1 MKIII
6 SLPLITTL
14 VFAYNGK
21 VIFNDGTKIIGQVR
35 SVDNNSVTITPEGLT
50 FPEQI
55 MISNIDTLILDNG
68 ELLISANKVQLHL
81 KNGEILNLP
90 VNSNSNAQSKKE
102 AFEIE
107 YVIVPNWSL
116 NFYNGYPIPGLR
128 GESFSYYDKIF
139 PTLGLSVGSPYGL
152 YIGDF
157 FMNLIAE
164 LAYYKFSKSSFEGIA
179 PVDRK
184 DPFEGF
190 AFQIGLSPGLFIGDL
205 SISATAATGVYHAGP
220 GFITGLSVDLPI
232 GSYIMEKYH
241 DSNFITE
248 YEELLESLEI
258 RVTSRLN
265 LVKKNDGLYTY
276 WLGGGISFG
285 YEF

>member
-6 SLPLITTL
+6 SLPLIITL

-68 ELLISANKVQLHL
+68 QLLISTNKVQLHL

-102 AFEIE
+102 VFEIE

-139 PTLGLSVGSPYGL
+139 PTFGLSVGSPYGI

-157 FMNLIAE
+157 FMNVIAE

-232 GSYIMEKYH
+232 GSYIMEKYR

>member
-6 SLPLITTL
+6 SLPLIITL
-14 VFAYNGK
+14 VFGYNGK
-21 VIFNDGTKIIGQVR
+21 IVFNDGTKIIGQVR

-68 ELLISANKVQLHL
+68 ELLISTNKIQLHL
-81 KNGEILNLP
+81 KDGEIFSP
-90 VNSNSNAQSKKE
+90 PDNSNSNAQSKKE

-116 NFYNGYPIPGLR
+116 NFYSGYPIPGLR
-128 GESFSYYDKIF
+128 GESFNYYDKIF
-139 PTLGLSVGSPYGL
+139 PTLGLSVGSPYGI

-157 FMNLIAE
+157 FMNVIAE
-164 LAYYKFSKSSFEGIA
+164 LAYYKFSKSSYEGIA
-179 PVDRK
+179 PADRR

-232 GSYIMEKYH
+232 GSFIKEKYN
-241 DSNFITE
+241 DNNFINE

>member
-1 MKIII
+1 
-6 SLPLITTL
+6 
-14 VFAYNGK
+14 
-21 VIFNDGTKIIGQVR
+21 
-35 SVDNNSVTITPEGLT
+35 
-50 FPEQI
+50 
-55 MISNIDTLILDNG
+55 
-68 ELLISANKVQLHL
+68 
-81 KNGEILNLP
+81 
-90 VNSNSNAQSKKE
+90 
-102 AFEIE
+102 
-107 YVIVPNWSL
+107 
-116 NFYNGYPIPGLR
+116 
-128 GESFSYYDKIF
+128 
-139 PTLGLSVGSPYGL
+139 
-152 YIGDF
+152 
-157 FMNLIAE
+157 MNVIAE

-232 GSYIMEKYH
+232 GSYIMEKYR

>member
-6 SLPLITTL
+6 TLPLIITL

-68 ELLISANKVQLHL
+68 ELLISMNKVQLHL
-81 KNGEILNLP
+81 KNGEIISP
-90 VNSNSNAQSKKE
+90 PGNSNFNDQGKKE

-116 NFYNGYPIPGLR
+116 NFYCGYPIPGLR
-128 GESFSYYDKIF
+128 GESFNYYDKIF
-139 PTLGLSVGSPYGL
+139 PTLGLSVGSPYGI
-152 YIGDF
+152 YIGNF
-157 FMNLIAE
+157 FMNVIAE

-179 PVDRK
+179 PVSYTHLTL
-184 DPFEGF
+184 PT
-190 AFQIGLSPGLFIGDL
+190 IC
-205 SISATAATGVYHAGP
+205 
-220 GFITGLSVDLPI
+220 SV
-232 GSYIMEKYH
+232 
-241 DSNFITE
+241 
-248 YEELLESLEI
+248 
-258 RVTSRLN
+258 
-265 LVKKNDGLYTY
+265 
-276 WLGGGISFG
+276 
-285 YEF
+285 

>member
-6 SLPLITTL
+6 SLPLIITL

-55 MISNIDTLILDNG
+55 MISNIDTLILDSG
-68 ELLISANKVQLHL
+68 ELLISTNKVQLHL
-81 KNGEILNLP
+81 KNGEILDP
-90 VNSNSNAQSKKE
+90 PDNSNSKAQIKKE

-116 NFYNGYPIPGLR
+116 NFYTGYPIPGLR

-139 PTLGLSVGSPYGL
+139 PTFGLSVGSPYGI

-157 FMNLIAE
+157 FMNVIAE
-164 LAYYKFSKSSFEGIA
+164 LAYYKFSKSSFKGIA

-220 GFITGLSVDLPI
+220 GFITGLSIDLPI
-232 GSYIMEKYH
+232 GSFIMEKYR
-241 DSNFITE
+241 DSNFINE
-248 YEELLESLEI
+248 YEEILESLEI

>member
-6 SLPLITTL
+6 TLPLIITL

-21 VIFNDGTKIIGQVR
+21 VIFNDGTKIIGQVS

-68 ELLISANKVQLHL
+68 ELLISTNKVQLHL
-81 KNGEILNLP
+81 KNGEILDPPN
-90 VNSNSNAQSKKE
+90 NSNSNAQIKKE

-128 GESFSYYDKIF
+128 GESFGYYDKIF
-139 PTLGLSVGSPYGL
+139 PTFGLSVGSPYGI

-157 FMNLIAE
+157 FMNVIAE

-232 GSYIMEKYH
+232 GSYVMEKYR

>member
-6 SLPLITTL
+6 TLPLIITL

-21 VIFNDGTKIIGQVR
+21 VIFNDGTRIVGQVS

-68 ELLISANKVQLHL
+68 ELLISTNKVQLHL
-81 KNGEILNLP
+81 KNGEILDP
-90 VNSNSNAQSKKE
+90 PDNSNSNAQIKKE

-139 PTLGLSVGSPYGL
+139 PTFGLSVGSPYGI

-157 FMNLIAE
+157 FMNVIAE

-232 GSYIMEKYH
+232 GSYVMEKYR

-248 YEELLESLEI
+248 YEELLESLEV

-265 LVKKNDGLYTY
+265 LVKKNDGLYTF

>member
-6 SLPLITTL
+6 TLPLIITL

-21 VIFNDGTKIIGQVR
+21 VIFNDGTRIVGQVS
-35 SVDNNSVTITPEGLT
+35 SVDNNSVTITPDGLT

-68 ELLISANKVQLHL
+68 ELLISTNKVQLHL
-81 KNGEILNLP
+81 KNGEILDPPN
-90 VNSNSNAQSKKE
+90 NSNSNAQIKKE

-128 GESFSYYDKIF
+128 GESFGYYDKIF
-139 PTLGLSVGSPYGL
+139 PTFGLSVGSPYGI

-157 FMNLIAE
+157 FMNVIAE

-190 AFQIGLSPGLFIGDL
+190 AFLIGLSPGLFIGDL

-232 GSYIMEKYH
+232 GSYVMEKYR

-248 YEELLESLEI
+248 YEELLESLEV

>member
-6 SLPLITTL
+6 TLPLIITL

-68 ELLISANKVQLHL
+68 ELLISTNKVQLHL
-81 KNGEILNLP
+81 INGEILSP
-90 VNSNSNAQSKKE
+90 PDNSNFKDQGKKE

-116 NFYNGYPIPGLR
+116 NFYSGYPIPGLR
-128 GESFSYYDKIF
+128 GESFNYYDRIF
-139 PTLGLSVGSPYGL
+139 PTLGLSVGSPYGI

-157 FMNLIAE
+157 FMNVIAE
-164 LAYYKFSKSSFEGIA
+164 LAYYKFSKSSFKGIA

-232 GSYIMEKYH
+232 GSFIMEKYP
-241 DSNFITE
+241 DSNFINE
-248 YEELLESLEI
+248 YEEILESLEI

>member
-6 SLPLITTL
+6 SLPLIITL

-21 VIFNDGTKIIGQVR
+21 VIFNDGTKIIGQIR

-68 ELLISANKVQLHL
+68 ELLISTNKVQLHL
-81 KNGEILNLP
+81 KNGEILSP
-90 VNSNSNAQSKKE
+90 PDNSNFNAQGEKE

-116 NFYNGYPIPGLR
+116 NFYSGYPIPGLR
-128 GESFSYYDKIF
+128 GESFNYYDKIF
-139 PTLGLSVGSPYGL
+139 PTLGLSVGSPYGI

-157 FMNLIAE
+157 FMNVIAE

-232 GSYIMEKYH
+232 GSYIMEKYR

>member
-6 SLPLITTL
+6 TLPLIITL

-21 VIFNDGTKIIGQVR
+21 VIFNDGTRIVGQVS

-68 ELLISANKVQLHL
+68 ELLISTNKVQLHL
-81 KNGEILNLP
+81 KNGEILDP
-90 VNSNSNAQSKKE
+90 PDNSNSNAQIKKE

-139 PTLGLSVGSPYGL
+139 PTFGLSVGSPYGI

-157 FMNLIAE
+157 FMNVIAE

-232 GSYIMEKYH
+232 GSYVMEKYR

-248 YEELLESLEI
+248 YEELLESLEV

>member
-6 SLPLITTL
+6 SLPLIITL

-81 KNGEILNLP
+81 KNGEILNPP

-139 PTLGLSVGSPYGL
+139 PTFGLSVGSPYGI

-157 FMNLIAE
+157 FMNVIAE

-179 PVDRK
+179 TVDRK

-232 GSYIMEKYH
+232 GSFIMEKYR
-241 DSNFITE
+241 DSNFINE
-248 YEELLESLEI
+248 YEEILESLEI